1 MRNLFVGGSSEIA
14 REIAKRIKNTDNLSR
29 KSLRYYKKNFKVKD
43 YSEISLKKILRKI
56 KKKYKNILIFNG
68 EYSNSFLSNFN
79 EKIFVKALKI
89 NLFTPLL
96 VAKLAIDNN
105 ILEKNGSIFFISSIA
120 SKNNQKGNAYYS
132 ISKKALELSAKILG
146 EEQKLRKVRVNII
159 NLGLV
164 KNKMG
169 LSTLKYL
176 PKNKVE
182 KAKFITKN
190 KIVLSFKNILKKK
203 INLKK
208 VNIV

>member
-1 MRNLFVGGSSEIA
+1 M
-14 REIAKRIKNTDNLSR
+14 
-29 KSLRYYKKNFKVKD
+29 
-43 YSEISLKKILRKI
+43 
-56 KKKYKNILIFNG
+56 
-68 EYSNSFLSNFN
+68 
-79 EKIFVKALKI
+79 
-89 NLFTPLL
+89 
-96 VAKLAIDNN
+96 AKLAIDND